1 MSPFEQPA
9 PPDGECRALVPVPH
23 EPSRAQWITFGILL
37 AVSFL
42 LVGAVFGTLWKPL
55 FLAAVLA
62 GALSSTHDR
71 LAARLKQNRG
81 LSSFLFTLGVVFLI
95 LVPLTTVI
103 AVAVNQT
110 ISAIAFIQRTFEAGG
125 TYELVSKLPVSVQ
138 NLASAVLVFLRERA
152 DTLSAELASGGAYA
166 VDVLRNAVSTTSD
179 ILFDAVIMLI
189 ALKYLLSD
197 GHRLIAWIQ
206 DASPMRGRHTAE
218 LVREFHRTSKSAL
231 GSMTITAAA
240 QGVVAAIGYAIAG
253 VPQPFFFGLLTFF
266 MSFIPAV
273 GTGLVA
279 FPLAI
284 ALLLLGKTGWGIFLA
299 IYAVFVVGMVDN
311 LLKPLLM
318 KGGMKLHGAIVFFA
332 LIGGVWM
339 FGPVGLIAG
348 PLAVTFFVSMVRL
361 GQRDFKGTLP
371 T

>member
-1 MSPFEQPA
+1 M
-9 PPDGECRALVPVPH
+9 
-23 EPSRAQWITFGILL
+23 L
-37 AVSFL
+37 AISFL

-62 GALSSTHDR
+62 SAMSSMHDR
-71 LAARLKQNRG
+71 LAARLKQKRG
-81 LSSFLFTLGVVFLI
+81 LSSFIFTLAVVFLI
-95 LVPLTTVI
+95 LVPLGLVI
-103 AVAVNQT
+103 AVAVNET
-110 ISAIAFIQRTFEAGG
+110 ISAVGFIQHTFQAGG

-138 NLASAVLVFLRERA
+138 NTVSTILAFLRERT
-152 DTLSAELASGGAYA
+152 DSLSAELASGGAYA
-166 VDVLRNAVSTTSD
+166 VDMLRNAVTTTSD

-197 GHRLIAWIQ
+197 GQRLIAWIQ

-231 GSMTITAAA
+231 GSMTMTSAA
-240 QGVVAAIGYAIAG
+240 QGLVAAIGYAIAG
-253 VPQPFFFGLLTFF
+253 VPQPIFFGLLTFF
-266 MSFIPAV
+266 MSFIPAI

-284 ALLLLGKTGWGIFLA
+284 ALLLLGKTGSAIFLA
-299 IYAVFVVGMVDN
+299 IYAVFVVGMADN

-332 LIGGVWM
+332 LIGGVWL

-348 PLAVTFFVSMVRL
+348 PLTVTFFVSMVRL
-361 GQRDFKGTLP
+361 GQRDFKGTVP